1 MVTGMLLLAM
11 LDNHE
16 KTQLKYC
23 LYARKSTES
32 DERQAMSIGSQI
44 KEMTALAEREG
55 LFIAGI
61 KQESFSAKNSG
72 FRPLFN
78 EMLHGILSGEYDAIL
93 TWATDRLSR
102 NGGDLGSLVD
112 LMDRNKLKNIRTFG
126 QNFSNTP
133 NEKFLLMILGSQA
146 KLENDNRSINVKRGI
161 RAKCEMGWRPG
172 AAPIGYINRSY
183 AGVKEIV
190 LDEERAPIVKEMFE
204 RSGLLGQSGR
214 TIKDWLDSSGF
225 KTKAGAQLSLSQIYR
240 ILTNP
245 FYYGYFKYPQDGP
258 LYKGLHQPIITR
270 ELYDNVRARIDDI
283 VPENKAAWGSKKFP
297 FKHLFYCGSCGSRLT
312 VEEHFKPLKDGTKR
326 RHVYYRCTKSTRDP
340 DCKERSIKSSDI
352 TEQILRMV
360 DAGEFDDIEPTEK
373 LLKKIDQYKRVTSQ
387 LIKDHGI
394 TATESQHFKNYA
406 SYILQQGLFHEQD
419 DFIRGL
425 NVPLT
430 VKSREIYINYQ
441 T

>member
-1 MVTGMLLLAM
+1 MKPT
-11 LDNHE
+11 D
-16 KTQLKYC
+16 LKYC

-32 DERQAMSIGSQI
+32 DERQAMSISSQI
-44 KEMTALAEREG
+44 KEMTTLAERED
-55 LFIAGI
+55 LFIVEV

-72 FRPLFN
+72 FRPVFN
-78 EMLHGILSGEYDAIL
+78 EMLHGLRNGQFDAIL
-93 TWATDRLSR
+93 TWAPDRLAR
-102 NGGDLGSLVD
+102 NAGDLGSLVD
-112 LMDRNKLKNIRTFG
+112 LMDMNKLQHIRTYG
-126 QNFSNTP
+126 QMFSNTP

-190 LDEERAPIVKEMFE
+190 LDEERAPIIKEMFA

-245 FYYGYFKYPQDGP
+245 FYYGYFKYPEDGP
-258 LYKGLHQPIITR
+258 LYKGLHTPIITK

-283 VPENKAAWGSKKFP
+283 VPDNKAAWGSKKFP

-312 VEEHFKPLKDGTKR
+312 VEEHFKQLKDGTKR
-326 RHVYYRCTKSTRDP
+326 RHIYYRCTKSTKDP
-340 DCKERSIKSSDI
+340 NCKEPSIKPEDI

-360 DAGEFDDIEPTEK
+360 DDGEFDDIEPTEQ
-373 LLKKIDQYKRVTSQ
+373 LFKKIEQYKRVTSQ

-394 TATESQHFKNYA
+394 NATERQHFKNYA
-406 SYILQQGLFHEQD
+406 SYILQQGNLSEKD
-419 DFIRGL
+419 GFIRGL
-425 NVPLT
+425 NKPLI
-430 VKSREIYINYQ
+430 VSGRKIHKQER
-441 T
+441 

>member
-1 MVTGMLLLAM
+1 M
-11 LDNHE
+11 E
-16 KTQLKYC
+16 LKYC

-55 LFIAGI
+55 LLIAAV
-61 KQESFSAKNSG
+61 KQESFSAKSSG
-72 FRPLFN
+72 FRPVFN
-78 EMLHGILSGEYDAIL
+78 EMLHGIQNGEFNAIL
-93 TWATDRLSR
+93 TWAPDRLAR
-102 NGGDLGSLVD
+102 NAGDLGSLVD
-112 LMDRNKLKNIRTFG
+112 MMDRDKLQHIRTFG
-126 QNFSNTP
+126 QTFSNTP

-190 LDEERAPIVKEMFE
+190 LDEERAPVIKEMFE

-258 LYKGLHQPIITR
+258 LYKGLHQPIITK

-326 RHVYYRCTKSTRDP
+326 RHVYYRCTKSTKDP
-340 DCKERSIKSSDI
+340 DCKEPSIKANDI
-352 TEQILRMV
+352 TEQILQMV
-360 DAGEFDDIEPTEK
+360 DAGEFDDIDPTEK
-373 LLKKIDQYKRVTSQ
+373 LFNKIEQYKRVTSQ

-394 TATESQHFKNYA
+394 VATERQHFKNYA
-406 SYILQQGLFHEQD
+406 SYILRQGTLSEKD

-425 NVPLT
+425 NTPMFVANKAIHRQSTSL
-430 VKSREIYINYQ
+430 
-441 T
+441 

>member
-1 MVTGMLLLAM
+1 M
-11 LDNHE
+11 E
-16 KTQLKYC
+16 LKYC

-44 KEMTALAEREG
+44 KEMTTLAEREG
-55 LFIAGI
+55 LSIAEV
-61 KQESFSAKNSG
+61 KQESFSAKQSG
-72 FRPLFN
+72 YRPVFN
-78 EMLHGILSGEYDAIL
+78 EMLHGLRNGQFDAIL
-93 TWATDRLSR
+93 TWAPDRLAR
-102 NGGDLGSLVD
+102 NAGDLGSLVD
-112 LMDRNKLKNIRTFG
+112 LMDMNKLQHIRTFG
-126 QNFSNTP
+126 QTFSNTP

-190 LDEERAPIVKEMFE
+190 LDEDRAPIIKEMFE

-225 KTKAGAQLSLSQIYR
+225 KTKAGARLSLSQIYR

-245 FYYGYFKYPQDGP
+245 FYYGYFKYPEDGP
-258 LYKGLHQPIITR
+258 LYKGLHTPIITK

-283 VPENKAAWGSKKFP
+283 VPDNKAAWGSKKFP

-326 RHVYYRCTKSTRDP
+326 RHVYYRCTKSTKDP
-340 DCKERSIKSSDI
+340 DCKEPSIKAADI
-352 TEQILRMV
+352 TEQILSMV
-360 DAGEFDDIEPTEK
+360 SQGLFDEIKPSESLFRKIEE
-373 LLKKIDQYKRVTSQ
+373 YKRVTSQ

-394 TATESQHFKNYA
+394 AATERQHFKNYA
-406 SYILQQGLFHEQD
+406 SYILQQGTIDEKD
-419 DFIRGL
+419 KFIRGL
-425 NVPLT
+425 NAPLF
-430 VKSREIYINYQ
+430 VKEKIIYTRNNIISISSAL
-441 T
+441 